1 MRSLFASSPAA
12 AQTNTERI
20 RARVKPGQKVSITDD
35 EGREVNGKIGDM
47 TADALT
53 VLDHGT
59 RADVA
64 YDRIV
69 AINRPNNSLANG
81 ALIGLG
87 TGIGLGLVAIA
98 TEDNSQCPPEGFVCY
113 PDEPAYVAGVLLLG
127 GLGTAVGVGIDALI
141 HRKREFTAAAAAR
154 SHRRRPCWGTAAAAS

>member
-1 MRSLFASSPAA
+1 MTRLIGACGLVLAMLFASSPAS

-20 RARVKPGQKVSITDD
+20 RAGVKPGQKVSITDD

-69 AINRPNNSLANG
+69 
-81 ALIGLG
+81 
-87 TGIGLGLVAIA
+87 
-98 TEDNSQCPPEGFVCY
+98 
-113 PDEPAYVAGVLLLG
+113 
-127 GLGTAVGVGIDALI
+127 VGVGIDALI
-141 HRKREFTAAAAAR
+141 HRKREIYRRGSGAIASAAPVLG
-154 SHRRRPCWGTAAAAS
+154 HGRRGMVMSVTW

>member
-1 MRSLFASSPAA
+1 M
-12 AQTNTERI
+12 
-20 RARVKPGQKVSITDD
+20 KPGQKVSITDD
-35 EGREVNGKIGDM
+35 QGREVNGKIGDM

-64 YDRIV
+64 YNRIV
-69 AINRPNNSLANG
+69 AINRPNDSLANG

-113 PDEPAYVAGVLLLG
+113 AGRAGRTSPASCCSAGWAPRSAWASTRSS
-127 GLGTAVGVGIDALI
+127 TASA
-141 HRKREFTAAAAAR
+141 RSTAAAVAR
-154 SHRRRPCWGTAAAAS
+154 SPRPRLSWGTAAAAS